1 MNLSLRDKS
10 IEVASDL
17 KRIVKGEVRFDEIS
31 RALYS
36 TAACIFKIMPM
47 GIVIPNDEEDVIK
60 VVNYAHAHK
69 IPITARGSGSSLAG
83 QALGEG
89 IIIDFSKYM
98 NKILEINEKES
109 YVRVQPGVVLA
120 DLNKALSRINKF
132 FPPDPSSGNWCTI
145 GGMIANNSGG
155 ARSAKYGDTRAY
167 TISLKIVLANGEVI
181 TTKPIKLYSDE
192 WKKIIESKTLESEVY
207 RRLREIYE
215 ENQNLIEESYPKVSR
230 NSSGYYLKDM
240 IKDEKID
247 ITKLFVGSEGTLGV
261 IIEAKLKIMERPKVK
276 ATALAYF
283 SSLED
288 AGEAIIDIL
297 NFKPSAGELMDE
309 RLVSM
314 IRQAYPDI
322 NKWLPEGTNAV
333 ILIEFDGDDIE
344 KIKDEIEKI
353 RNHLVDDLKIAI
365 RIDVA
370 YDPFEQ
376 ERLWQIRKS
385 AVPIMNRM
393 KGEKKQIPLVEDASV
408 HPFKIPDYI
417 NGIYEIFKKH
427 EVEAIVYGH
436 ANDGNIHVRLAMN
449 LKDKKDFDK
458 MQPIADEV
466 YDLILRL
473 GGTFSGEHG
482 DGRLRS
488 AYIPKL
494 FKQIYPLFKEVK
506 NIFDPLNILNP
517 DVKISDDK
525 NNLIKNLRYNPS
537 YRVVKTGTSLDNHE
551 YINEIEAC
559 HGCAQCKSIILTNMC
574 PVYKALHDEK
584 VAPRSKANLL
594 QSLISG
600 QINADYINSKNFFEV
615 LDYCL
620 VCKMCHIECPTNVN
634 IPKIVLQARADCVKK
649 IGQPFSDYIMMNVPF
664 ILRLGSITR
673 FITNRS
679 MNIRFFRSIIQKT
692 LGLDKR
698 IKIPRF
704 HRDEMK
710 NWSREPQR
718 YNGKVA
724 YFAGCFA
731 RWVEPEIGRATVNVL
746 AKNGVKVMV
755 PDQDCCGIPMLGH
768 GRLDLAR
775 KKMEFNLKKL
785 IEFVMD
791 GYDIVSSCPSCSLSL
806 KKDYVDFLNNKD
818 AKLVSE
824 HTYDIGEYLM
834 MLYNEGKL
842 NMKFKEFY
850 LPNLIT
856 YHAPCHLKAQEIGKP
871 TWELLKKILKLNFK
885 EIEDDTCCGMAGT
898 YGLTNKNFDLS
909 IKIGSNLFDQLS
921 KINAEFVLTECPTC
935 KMQIEQF
942 VNAKVIHPIQILDR
956 AYGGNVR
963 WY

>member
-1 MNLSLRDKS
+1 MSLSLRDKS
-10 IEVASDL
+10 IDIASDL
-17 KRIVKGEVRFDEIS
+17 KKIVKGEVRFDDVS

-47 GIVIPNDEEDVIK
+47 GIVIPKDEEDVIK
-60 VVNYAHAHK
+60 VVKYAYTHK

-109 YVRVQPGVVLA
+109 HVRVQPGVVLA
-120 DLNKALSRINKF
+120 DLNKALSSINKL
-132 FPPDPSSGNWCTI
+132 FPLDPSSGNWCTI
-145 GGMIANNSGG
+145 GGMIANNAGG

-167 TISLKIVLANGEVI
+167 TMSLKIVLANGEVI
-181 TTKPIKLYSDE
+181 TTRPIELYGHE
-192 WKKIIESKTLESEVY
+192 WKKIIDSKTLESEIY
-207 RRLREIYE
+207 RRLGEIYE
-215 ENQNLIEESYPKVSR
+215 ENQNLIEENYPKVSR
-230 NSSGYYLKDM
+230 NSSGYYMKEM
-240 IKDEKID
+240 IVDEKID
-247 ITKLFVGSEGTLGV
+247 ITKLFVGSEGTLGI
-261 IIEAKLKIMERPKVK
+261 IIEAKLKIVEIPKVK

-288 AGEAIIDIL
+288 AGKAIIEIL

-314 IRQAYPDI
+314 IRQARPDI
-322 NKWLPEGTNAV
+322 DKWLPENTNAV

-344 KIKDEIEKI
+344 KIKNEIERI
-353 RNHLVDDLKIAI
+353 RKHIVDDLKIAI

-376 ERLWQIRKS
+376 EKLWQIRKS

-393 KGEKKQIPLVEDASV
+393 KGEKKPTPLVEDALIY
-408 HPFKIPDYI
+408 PFKIPDYI
-417 NGIYEIFKKH
+417 NGIYEIFKKN

-436 ANDGNIHVRLAMN
+436 ASDGNIHVRLAMN
-449 LKDKKDFDK
+449 LKDKNDFDK

-537 YRVVKTGTSLDNHE
+537 YKVVKTGTSLDDHE

-574 PVYKALHDEK
+574 PVYKALYDEK
-584 VAPRSKANLL
+584 AAPRSKANLL
-594 QSLISG
+594 QSFISG
-600 QINADYINSKNFFEV
+600 QINIDHINSKEFLEV

-620 VCKMCHIECPTNVN
+620 VCKMCFIECPTNVN
-634 IPKIVLQARADCVKK
+634 IPKMVLQARADFVKK
-649 IGQPFSDYIMMNVPF
+649 IGQPFSDYIMMNVPL
-664 ILRLGSITR
+664 ILRLGNITR
-673 FITNRS
+673 FIANKS
-679 MNIRFFRSIIQKT
+679 MNMRFFRSIMQKT

-704 HRDEMK
+704 HREEMK
-710 NWSREPQR
+710 NWSREPER
-718 YNGKVA
+718 YNGKVV

-746 AKNGVKVMV
+746 AKNGVKVIV
-755 PDQDCCGIPMLGH
+755 PDQDCCGIPMLSH

-775 KKMEFNLKKL
+775 KKMDFNLKKL
-785 IEFVMD
+785 SKFIMD

-806 KKDYVDFLNNKD
+806 KEDYVDFLNNKD
-818 AKLVSE
+818 ARLISE

-834 MLYNEGKL
+834 MLYNEGRM
-842 NMKFKEFY
+842 NMGFKEFY

-856 YHAPCHLKAQEIGKP
+856 YHSPCHLKAQEIGKP
-871 TWELLKKILKLNFK
+871 TWKLLKKTLNLNFK

-935 KMQIEQF
+935 KMQIEQ
-942 VNAKVIHPIQILDR
+942 VMNAKVIHPIQILDR
-956 AYGGNVR
+956 AYE
-963 WY
+963 

>member
-1 MNLSLRDKS
+1 MSLSLRDKS

-17 KRIVKGEVRFDEIS
+17 KRMVKGEVRFDDTS

-36 TAACIFKIMPM
+36 TAACIFKVMPM
-47 GIVIPNDEEDVIK
+47 WIVIPKDEEDVIK
-60 VVNYAHAHK
+60 VVNYAYNHK

-109 YVRVQPGVVLA
+109 YVIVQPGVVLA
-120 DLNKALSRINKF
+120 DLNKALSSINKL

-155 ARSAKYGDTRAY
+155 AHSAKYGDTRAY
-167 TISLKIVLANGEVI
+167 TLSLKIVLTNGEVI
-181 TTKPIKLYSDE
+181 ITRPIELYSDDWE
-192 WKKIIESKTLESEVY
+192 KTINSKTLEGEIY

-215 ENQNLIEESYPKVSR
+215 KNQSLIEEGYPKVPR
-230 NSSGYYLKDM
+230 NSSGYYLKEM
-240 IKDEKID
+240 IRDEKID
-247 ITKLFVGSEGTLGV
+247 ITKLFVGSEGTLGI
-261 IIEAKLKIMERPKVK
+261 IIEAKLKIVERPKVK

-288 AGEAIIDIL
+288 AGKAIIEIL

-314 IRQAYPDI
+314 IRQARPDVDE
-322 NKWLPEGTNAV
+322 WLPEGTNTV
-333 ILIEFDGDDIE
+333 ILIEFDGDDFE
-344 KIKDEIEKI
+344 KIKDEIERI
-353 RNHLVDDLKIAI
+353 RNRLVDDLKIAI

-370 YDPFEQ
+370 YDPYEQ
-376 ERLWQIRKS
+376 EKLWQVRKS

-393 KGEKKQIPLVEDASV
+393 KGEKKPIPLVEDASV
-408 HPFKIPDYI
+408 HPSKIPDYI
-417 NGIYEIFKKH
+417 NGIYEIFKKY

-473 GGTFSGEHG
+473 GGAFSGEHG

-494 FKQIYPLFKEVK
+494 FKQVYPLFKEVK
-506 NIFDPLNILNP
+506 SIFDPPNILNP

-537 YRVVKTGTSLDNHE
+537 YKVVKTGTSLDDHE

-559 HGCAQCKSIILTNMC
+559 HGCAQCKSIVLTSMC
-574 PVYKALHDEK
+574 PVYKALYDEK
-584 VAPRSKANLL
+584 AAPRSKANLL
-594 QSLISG
+594 KSFVSG
-600 QINADYINSKNFFEV
+600 QINADYINLKEFLEV

-620 VCKMCHIECPTNVN
+620 VCKTCHIECPTNVN
-634 IPKIVLQARADCVKK
+634 IPKIVLRARADFVKK
-649 IGQPFSDYIMMNVPF
+649 IGQPFSDYMMMNVPL

-673 FITNRS
+673 FVTNRS
-679 MNIRFFRSIIQKT
+679 MNVGFFRSIIQKI

-704 HRDEMK
+704 HSDETK
-710 NWSREPQR
+710 KWSIEPER

-746 AKNGVKVMV
+746 ARNGIKVIV
-755 PDQDCCGIPMLGH
+755 PDQDCCGIPMLSH

-775 KKMEFNLKKL
+775 KKMNFNLKNLSK
-785 IEFVMD
+785 FVTD
-791 GYDIVSSCPSCSLSL
+791 GCNIVSSCPSCSLSL
-806 KKDYVDFLNNKD
+806 KEDYVDFLNNGD
-818 AKLVSE
+818 ARLISE

-834 MLYNEGKL
+834 MLYNEGRL
-842 NMKFKEFY
+842 NMSFKEFY
-850 LPNLIT
+850 LPNLIA
-856 YHAPCHLKAQEIGKP
+856 YHTPCHLKAQEIGKP
-871 TWELLKKILKLNFK
+871 NWELLKKILKLNFK
-885 EIEDDTCCGMAGT
+885 EIEDDTCCGMGGT
-898 YGLTNKNFDLS
+898 YGLTNKNFNLS
-909 IKIGSNLFDQLS
+909 MKIGSNLFDQLS
-921 KINAEFVLTECPTC
+921 KINAEFVLTECPAC
-935 KMQIEQF
+935 KMQIEQIMK
-942 VNAKVIHPIQILDR
+942 VKVIHPIQILDR
-956 AYGGNVR
+956 VYR
-963 WY
+963 